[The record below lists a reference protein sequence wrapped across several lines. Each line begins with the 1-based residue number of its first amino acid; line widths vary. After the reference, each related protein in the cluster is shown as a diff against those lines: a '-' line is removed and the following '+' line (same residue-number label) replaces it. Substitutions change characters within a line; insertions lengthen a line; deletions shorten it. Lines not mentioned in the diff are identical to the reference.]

1 MFQVSGYLHNTGRG
15 VVFKLSLNKTV
26 AFAGG
31 PLSYQYTLTE
41 IMLHFGRQDDRG
53 SEHTIAGHQFPGEI
67 QFYAFNSQL
76 FTNWSAAQHEPN
88 GILAIAVLIA
98 HAKELS
104 QGNNQLKHITNSVK
118 NITNKSKCKIS
129 TLCY

>member
-1 MFQVSGYLHNTGRG
+1 M
-15 VVFKLSLNKTV
+15 VFS
-26 AFAGG
+26 GG

-41 IMLHFGRQDDRG
+41 IMFHFGRQDDRG

-76 FTNWSAAQHEPN
+76 FANWSAAQHEPN

-98 HAKELS
+98 HAKEFN
-104 QGNNQLKHITNSVK
+104 QGNNQLKHITQAMKSVTRK
-118 NITNKSKCKIS
+118 GIQIRNLNLNIH
-129 TLCY
+129 